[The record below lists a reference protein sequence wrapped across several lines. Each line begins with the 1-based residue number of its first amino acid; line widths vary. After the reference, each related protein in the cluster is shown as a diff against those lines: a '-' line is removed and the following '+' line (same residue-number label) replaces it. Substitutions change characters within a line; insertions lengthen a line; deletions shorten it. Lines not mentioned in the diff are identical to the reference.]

1 MVCTVLASYPG
12 HLFLVGGGGVWHACH
27 LLSSDGEGVQHCMVL
42 ISESRPYKVI
52 SSKIVN

>member
-12 HLFLVGGGGVWHACH
+12 HLCLVGGGGVWHACH

-52 SSKIVN
+52 SSKMVN